1 MGKLLQK
8 RVITTGFIYQN
19 VLQKSNIT
27 YYTFRIIH
35 VHDATPPS
43 QPFDQIT
50 PMGDSHALLFKTNME
65 NDTTN
70 RRESLWHY
78 EVPTGAI
85 TSHESDLLP
94 DRTITSQQ
102 YFITIPF
109 DYTAQKCDVSL
120 PASPFS
126 TFHWRAFYI
135 PLSVKLCWV
144 VIDLVQEHYLSNHP
158 NRMRITSQLGTA

>member
-1 MGKLLQK
+1 MFCKKVILL
-8 RVITTGFIYQN
+8 ITRLELFTSTM
-19 VLQKSNIT
+19 LL
-27 YYTFRIIH
+27 
-35 VHDATPPS
+35 PPS
-43 QPFDQIT
+43 QPLDQIT
-50 PMGDSHALLFKTNME
+50 PMGDSHALLFKRYIE
-65 NDTTN
+65 HDKTN

-78 EVPTGAI
+78 EVLI

-94 DRTITSQQ
+94 DRTITSKQ

-109 DYTAQKCDVSL
+109 DCTAQKCDVSL

-135 PLSVKLCWV
+135 PLSVELCWV
-144 VIDLVQEHYLSNHP
+144 VMDLVQEHYLSNHP